1 MAGPWPG
8 CVYEDPPKYH
18 AHLPMELH
26 GRLLVYL
33 IGYITELFSEYYGP
47 ITSGVLPAGNCLLP
61 AGVRGTSAAFS
72 RR

>member
-1 MAGPWPG
+1 
-8 CVYEDPPKYH
+8 
-18 AHLPMELH
+18 MELH

-47 ITSGVLPAGNCLLP
+47 ITSGVLPAGNCLLQ